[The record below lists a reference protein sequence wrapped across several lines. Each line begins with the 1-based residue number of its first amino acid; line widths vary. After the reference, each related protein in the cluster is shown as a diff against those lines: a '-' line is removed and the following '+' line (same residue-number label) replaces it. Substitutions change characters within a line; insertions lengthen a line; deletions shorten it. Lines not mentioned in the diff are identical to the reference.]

1 VVNRRAAQHGGTKNG
16 LSQQQPRSW
25 HGREPVVAGRKKPR
39 RVIMHISRR
48 AAVVGAAVFI
58 ALVSLGAAGAAG
70 AAFASPTAPAAHAGV
85 QVLRLHTVE
94 VSDAVNHAG
103 HGGPGDVFAVV
114 DDLQTPA
121 GAEAGKAY
129 ISCTQAT
136 ASVNLCHG
144 AYVLHGGQIDVQVA
158 IPGTA
163 ARFTLAVTGGTGVY
177 AGVTGQARAADTG
190 SGTGDRTF
198 YLTRPGQG

>member
-1 VVNRRAAQHGGTKNG
+1 
-16 LSQQQPRSW
+16 
-25 HGREPVVAGRKKPR
+25 
-39 RVIMHISRR
+39 MHISRR
-48 AAVVGAAVFI
+48 AAIVGAAVLI
-58 ALVSLGAAGAAG
+58 VLASLGAAGAAG
-70 AAFASPTAPAAHAGV
+70 AALASPTAPAAHAGA

-94 VSDAVNHAG
+94 ASSADNPAG
-103 HGGPGDVFAVV
+103 HGGPGDMFAVV
-114 DDLQTPA
+114 YDLQTPA

-129 ISCTQAT
+129 LSCTQAT
-136 ASVNLCHG
+136 ASVNLCHA

-158 IPGTA
+158 ALPSATNE
-163 ARFTLAVTGGTGVY
+163 TLAVTGGTGIY

>member
-1 VVNRRAAQHGGTKNG
+1 
-16 LSQQQPRSW
+16 
-25 HGREPVVAGRKKPR
+25 
-39 RVIMHISRR
+39 MHISRR
-48 AAVVGAAVFI
+48 AAVAGAAVLI

-85 QVLRLHTVE
+85 QVLRLHTVDA
-94 VSDAVNHAG
+94 SDVVNHAG

-114 DDLQTPA
+114 DDLQTPG

-129 ISCTQAT
+129 LSCTQAN

-144 AYVLHGGQIDVQVA
+144 AYVLHGGQVNVQAAV
-158 IPGTA
+158 PGTA

-177 AGVTGQARAADTG
+177 AGVIGHATGADTG